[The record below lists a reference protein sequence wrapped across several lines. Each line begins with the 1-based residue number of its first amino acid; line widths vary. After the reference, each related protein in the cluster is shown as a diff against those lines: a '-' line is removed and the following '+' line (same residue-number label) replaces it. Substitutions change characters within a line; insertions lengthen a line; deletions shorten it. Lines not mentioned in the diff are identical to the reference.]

1 MNRFLKNFLVVVGLL
16 CSVSAVAHPGHGAFS
31 GHEVWHYVTS
41 PMHIGIGL
49 TVIVIAVA
57 IYKVFRAPN
66 KSGAR
71 K

>member
-1 MNRFLKNFLVVVGLL
+1 MNRFLKSFLVVAGLL
-16 CSVSAVAHPGHGAFS
+16 FSVSAVAHPGHGTFT
-31 GHEVWHYVTS
+31 GHEIWHYVTS
-41 PMHIGIGL
+41 PLHIGLGL

-57 IYKVFRAPN
+57 VYKMFIAPN

>member
-1 MNRFLKNFLVVVGLL
+1 MNRFLKSFLVVAGLL
-16 CSVSAVAHPGHGAFS
+16 FSVSAVAHPGHGTFT
-31 GHEVWHYVTS
+31 GHEVWHYLTS

-57 IYKVFRAPN
+57 VYKVFKAPN
-66 KSGAR
+66 KSGVR

>member
-1 MNRFLKNFLVVVGLL
+1 MNRFIKSFLIVAGLL
-16 CSVSAVAHPGHGAFS
+16 FSVSAVAHPGHGTFS
-31 GHEVWHYVTS
+31 GQEVWHYLTS

-57 IYKVFRAPN
+57 VYKIFRAPN

>member
-1 MNRFLKNFLVVVGLL
+1 MNRFLKSFLVVAGLL
-16 CSVSAVAHPGHGAFS
+16 FSSSAVAHPGHGTFS

-49 TVIVIAVA
+49 TVIIIAVA
-57 IYKVFRAPN
+57 AYKVLNAPN

>member
-1 MNRFLKNFLVVVGLL
+1 MNRFLKSFLVVAGLL
-16 CSVSAVAHPGHGAFS
+16 FSFSAVAHPGHGTFS

-57 IYKVFRAPN
+57 VYKVFKAPN
-66 KSGAR
+66 KSGVR

>member
-1 MNRFLKNFLVVVGLL
+1 MNRFLKNLVFVVGILF
-16 CSVSAVAHPGHGAFS
+16 STNAAAHPGHGTFT
-31 GHEVWHYVTS
+31 GQEIWHYVTS

-49 TVIVIAVA
+49 TVIVIAVTV
-57 IYKVFRAPN
+57 YKVFKAPN